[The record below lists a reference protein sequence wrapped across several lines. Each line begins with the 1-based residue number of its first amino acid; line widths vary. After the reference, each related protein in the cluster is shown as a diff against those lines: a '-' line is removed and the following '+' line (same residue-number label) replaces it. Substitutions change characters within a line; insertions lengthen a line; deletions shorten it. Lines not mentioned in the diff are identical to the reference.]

1 MERRGGC
8 CISKYGGEGGG
19 DYRADVAWKVGRI
32 MLRFRP
38 IAPKPEAAA
47 PVAAVAPA
55 ETRTAGRARRKA
67 GGGGGGR
74 EGRRGRKGRK
84 IVTGAFKEETGAYK
98 EEKEEKLSSSSSDLS
113 AAGSGTTV
121 TLPLMPET
129 PERKEAAPP
138 AEVPAVPYL
147 IPAWLRGREGGAA
160 GGGGGGGEVVAPRP
174 VRPAGSWVTVE
185 CVTDTWR
192 EGEVG
197 AAVPGGDEA
206 VRAALEAD
214 EACPG
219 VISDA
224 WDRVTWTNEA
234 YRRMVVGRAAEDGKQ
249 GAEEEEEEEEE
260 DVRVALVTRGMVP
273 GATCRAFTCRVR
285 VRYSSRRRGRGSL
298 AAPCDVWRM
307 DDGGYAWRLDV
318 KAALSLSLGR

>member
-8 CISKYGGEGGG
+8 CIAKYGGEGGG

-38 IAPKPEAAA
+38 IAPKPPAAA
-47 PVAAVAPA
+47 PVAAASTA

-67 GGGGGGR
+67 SGGGR
-74 EGRRGRKGRK
+74 GTEGSRGRKARK
-84 IVTGAFKEETGAYK
+84 IVTGALKGDTGACK
-98 EEKEEKLSSSSSDLS
+98 EEKEEKLSSSSSESS

-121 TLPLMPET
+121 TLSLMPET
-129 PERKEAAPP
+129 PERKDDAPP
-138 AEVPAVPYL
+138 VEIPAVSYV
-147 IPAWLRGREGGAA
+147 IPAWLRVREGGS
-160 GGGGGGGEVVAPRP
+160 GGGGGRGGEVVVPRP
-174 VRPAGSWVTVE
+174 VRPAGSWVMVE
-185 CVTDTWR
+185 CVTDKWR
-192 EGEVG
+192 DGEVG
-197 AAVPGGDEA
+197 AGTTGGDEA

-214 EACPG
+214 ETCPG
-219 VISDA
+219 FISDVC
-224 WDRVTWTNEA
+224 DRVTWTNDA
-234 YRRMVVGRAAEDGKQ
+234 YRRMVVGPAAEDGKVE
-249 GAEEEEEEEEE
+249 GTEEEEEEE
-260 DVRVALVTRGMVP
+260 DVRVALATRGMVP

-285 VRYSSRRRGRGSL
+285 VRYASRRRGRGSL